1 MYITPRKDSSHLYEI
16 LFRYLVLGL
25 QEPKIAKKLRR
36 LKYPIVAKDT
46 FLKVLMLNHGNLDI
60 LTHLTQ
66 VDRQIDSMTM
76 AC

>member
-1 MYITPRKDSSHLYEI
+1 M
-16 LFRYLVLGL
+16 
-25 QEPKIAKKLRR
+25 
-36 LKYPIVAKDT
+36 VAKDT